1 MRSETVTP
9 LQVTRICRELIEAN
23 FRETGVCGAELRLD
37 ESLYKALEGSPSFAI
52 VAFNGDDQPVGLV
65 SVFVSRHQHTCEL
78 IATNDTLYCTPAY
91 RKVGLGGKLFRL
103 AEQEAKRRGANILAS
118 AWEAKFFWR
127 WRPSSRHCTRNLP
140 AGVLAMLAI

>member
-1 MRSETVTP
+1 MRYETVTP
-9 LQVTRICRELIEAN
+9 LQVTRICRDLIKAN

-103 AEQEAKRRGANILAS
+103 AEQEAKKRGANIFQWAVHEGSGMDHALARRPYL
-118 AWEAKFFWR
+118 AKQVVYFR
-127 WRPSSRHCTRNLP
+127 E
-140 AGVLAMLAI
+140 V